1 MTHGQESSTQAA
13 ASGPA
18 QCTTGCGFFG
28 SPATKNMCSQ
38 CYLVHLKTVKAT
50 AAPVVDEKIK
60 ATVAAAAPVGEGKIK
75 ATEVAAG
82 PVFDGKKIKTDEA
95 NLALKTPANVHGSA
109 ADAAAAEAPA
119 KKAAPTR
126 CMSCNK
132 KVRLLGFACRC
143 GGTFCSMH
151 RYADGHACSFDYKKT
166 DREKIA
172 QQNPLVVASKLDKI

>member
-1 MTHGQESSTQAA
+1 MAHGQESSTQAA

-60 ATVAAAAPVGEGKIK
+60 ATVAAAAPVVEGKIK
-75 ATEVAAG
+75 ATEVAAAT
-82 PVFDGKKIKTDEA
+82 VVEGKINA
-95 NLALKTPANVHGSA
+95 NEVTLALKTPANVHGSA
-109 ADAAAAEAPA
+109 AAEAPAAEAPA

-151 RYADGHACSFDYKKT
+151 RYADGHACSFDYKKA

>member
-1 MTHGQESSTQAA
+1 MAHGQDSSTQAA
-13 ASGPA
+13 GSGPA

-38 CYLVHLKTVKAT
+38 CYLIHLKTVKVA
-50 AAPVVDEKIK
+50 AAPVVDEK
-60 ATVAAAAPVGEGKIK
+60 T
-75 ATEVAAG
+75 
-82 PVFDGKKIKTDEA
+82 KIKTDEA

-109 ADAAAAEAPA
+109 ADAAAAEAPAAEAPA

-151 RYADGHACSFDYKKT
+151 RYADGHACSFDYKKA

>member
-1 MTHGQESSTQAA
+1 
-13 ASGPA
+13 
-18 QCTTGCGFFG
+18 
-28 SPATKNMCSQ
+28 MCSQ

-60 ATVAAAAPVGEGKIK
+60 ATVAAAAPVVEGKIK
-75 ATEVAAG
+75 ATEVAAAT
-82 PVFDGKKIKTDEA
+82 VVEGKINA
-95 NLALKTPANVHGSA
+95 NEVTLALKTPANVHGSA
-109 ADAAAAEAPA
+109 AAEAPAAEAPA

-151 RYADGHACSFDYKKT
+151 RYADGHPCSFDYKKA